1 MNRTAFLQG
10 HLDRVS
16 RSFSFCIASL
26 EGDLRVWV
34 SLSYLLCRM
43 LDTVEDA
50 VWATSGSQ
58 DAAFDSFRKFVE
70 SMPEEDEVR
79 SWADSF
85 PDKIPG
91 GEKLLVQEAFEIFR
105 EFHSLPVSVRE
116 KIRKPVLNMYRGM
129 RFFLRERRMAGS
141 LRLRTLHEVNQYCFF
156 VAGLV
161 GELLTDL
168 VGERW
173 PALVSPKTYLDAHHF
188 GLFLQKINLLKDQAG
203 DEREGRY
210 LVPSRRELLA
220 SLSRDAEGAIRY
232 LQTLP
237 VAEKGFRLFCAW
249 SLFLGLASLPW
260 IERSRLLGVFQKI
273 PRVFTEQLLRSVSA
287 VIDDNQALLKLFRDL
302 LPALPTLSLSSGP
315 VLSLHWM
322 GEIYDGALGEA
333 EFAALGLLPSR

>member
-1 MNRTAFLQG
+1 MNRTEFLQG

-16 RSFSFCIASL
+16 RSFAFCIAAL

-50 VWATSGSQ
+50 VWASAEAQ
-58 DAAFDSFRKFVE
+58 DTAFDSFRRFVE
-70 SMPEEDEVR
+70 AEPNEEEVR
-79 SWADSF
+79 AWAASF
-85 PDKIPG
+85 PENIPG
-91 GEKLLVQEAFEIFR
+91 GEKLLVADAYAILR
-105 EFHSLPVSVRE
+105 EFHSLPAGVKE

-129 RFFLRERRMAGS
+129 RFFLRERRSAGT
-141 LRLRTLHEVNQYCFF
+141 LRLRTLQEVNQYCFF

-168 VGERW
+168 VGERR
-173 PALVSPKTYLDAHHF
+173 PGFVGPKTYLDAHHF
-188 GLFLQKINLLKDQAG
+188 GLFLQKINLLKDQSG
-203 DEREGRY
+203 DEKEGRF

-232 LQTLP
+232 LQSLP
-237 VAEKGFRLFCAW
+237 LAEKGFRLFCAW

-260 IERSRLLGVFQKI
+260 IERSRFLGVFQKI

-287 VIDDNQALLKLFRDL
+287 VIDDNQALLKMFRDL
-302 LPALPTLSLSSGP
+302 LPTLPALSLSSGKM
-315 VLSLHWM
+315 VSLDWM
-322 GEIYDGALGEA
+322 GEIYDGALGEQ